1 MRYLSQP
8 VQFVSCTATVSGDKG
23 QYTNYQ
29 IHVKDDGG
37 YLSRLDATE
46 KAYSICQALS
56 MSDTIV
62 LSVLSFTKKYR
73 RRDGSGDVYVHR
85 ELITDVISSNSS
97 SVVADVQAYFDSI
110 GD

>member
-8 VQFVSCTATVSGDKG
+8 VQFVSCTATTSGDKG

-46 KAYSICQALS
+46 KAYQL
-56 MSDTIV
+56 MQGHDMGDTLV

-73 RRDGSGDVYVHR
+73 RKDGSGDVFVHR
-85 ELITDVISSNSS
+85 ELVTDVITSS
-97 SVVADVQAYFDSI
+97 SVVCADVQAYFDSV